1 MKIEQVEL
9 RVVELPLVEPFE
21 TSFGREEVRPCIL
34 VKAQGDGLWG
44 WGECVAGAGPWYSYE
59 TIETAWHVLKDFLI
73 PLTLGRELDHPTEI
87 ARGWKRVRGHPMAKA
102 GLESALWD
110 LWARSRGISLKEAL
124 GGVKDRVES
133 GISLGIQP
141 SLDELLERVESAL
154 EQGYRRIKVKI
165 KPGWD
170 VTVVEA
176 IRERFGE
183 IPLMAD
189 ANAAYTLG
197 DLPTLKALDEFGLM
211 MIEQPFRYDDLVDH
225 AELQR
230 QLKTPVCLDESIKSP
245 DDARQAIKLGS
256 CKIINIKPG
265 RVGGPSAAKEIHD
278 LCVQRDVPVWC
289 GGMLE
294 TGIGRAHNVAL
305 ASLPGFTLP
314 NDLSASERY
323 YRQDL
328 VEPPFALNP
337 DGTLRVPSGPG
348 LGVEVVEERVERAT
362 VRREVFRSR

>member
-1 MKIEQVEL
+1 MTMKVERVEL

-34 VKAQGDGLWG
+34 IKAQGDGLTG

-73 PLTLGRELDHPTEI
+73 PLALGKAWDHPEEVS
-87 ARGWKRVRGHPMAKA
+87 REWERVRGHPMAKA
-102 GLESALWD
+102 GLEAALWD

-124 GGVKDRVES
+124 GGVKERVES

-141 SLDELLERVESAL
+141 SVDDLLRKVERAL

-170 VTVVEA
+170 VEVVKA
-176 IRERFGE
+176 LRERFGE
-183 IPLMAD
+183 IPLMVD
-189 ANAAYTLG
+189 ANAAYTL
-197 DLPTLKALDEFGLM
+197 DDRPTLQALDAFGLM

-225 AELQR
+225 ARLQR
-230 QLKTPVCLDESIKSP
+230 QLRTPVCLDESVKSP
-245 DDARQAIKLGS
+245 EDARQALKLGS
-256 CKIINIKPG
+256 CRIINIKPG
-265 RVGGPSAAKEIHD
+265 RVGGPSAARAIHD
-278 LCVQRDVPVWC
+278 LCVREGVPVWC

-294 TGIGRAHNVAL
+294 TGIGRTHNVAL

-314 NDLSASERY
+314 NDLSASRRY

-328 VEPPFALNP
+328 VEPPFELHD
-337 DGTLRVPSGPG
+337 DGTLSVPSGPG

-362 VRREVFRSR
+362 VRREVFP